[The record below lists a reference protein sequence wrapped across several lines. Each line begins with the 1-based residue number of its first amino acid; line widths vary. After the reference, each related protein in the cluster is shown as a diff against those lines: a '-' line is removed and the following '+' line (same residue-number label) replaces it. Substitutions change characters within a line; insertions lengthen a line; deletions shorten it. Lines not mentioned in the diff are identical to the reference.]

1 MGREVGPLALGDGP
15 AGLQAGDH
23 SLLSNH
29 CQAFCFLQ
37 PEPR

>member
-1 MGREVGPLALGDGP
+1 MGREVGPLALDDGP

-23 SLLSNH
+23 SLLSNL
-29 CQAFCFLQ
+29 CQAFYFLQ